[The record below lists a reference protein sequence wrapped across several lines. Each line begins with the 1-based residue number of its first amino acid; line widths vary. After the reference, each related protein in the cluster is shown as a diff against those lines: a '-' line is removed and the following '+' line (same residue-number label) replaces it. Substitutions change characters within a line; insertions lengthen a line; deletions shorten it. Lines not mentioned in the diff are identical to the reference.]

1 LKEDGVDINAVF
13 ADMVKRNGSDLFLS
27 VGATPFMKV
36 EGQMLPCGTTVLNA
50 ATIRQVLYG
59 LLNESQKKTFE
70 DTHELNVALKIPNI
84 GRFRLNLFLQQGEP
98 SMVARHVKS
107 VVPTMEELGLPP
119 VLRKLALE
127 ERGLVLVVGATGT
140 GKSTSLAA
148 MIDYRNTNKPGHI
161 LSIED
166 PIEFIHVHKK
176 SLVNQREVGIDTE
189 SYEVALSNALR
200 EAPDVILIGEVRD
213 MSTMKHALTF
223 AETGHLCFTTLHA
236 STANQAVERVMG
248 FFPDSAHKQLLLEMS
263 MHIKAVV
270 SQRLAKGVNGK
281 RVPVVEVM
289 MMTPFIADL
298 IAQGRLSE
306 IKEAM
311 QKDTTSG
318 SQTYDDELFKLVHA
332 GRITQD
338 EALQLADSR
347 TNLALKFK
355 LNPAAAKSTAEFPS
369 FNSISKSP

>member
-1 LKEDGVDINAVF
+1 MDINAVF

-27 VGATPFMKV
+27 VGATPFMKI
-36 EGQMLPCGTTVLNA
+36 EGHMTPYGTAVLDA
-50 ATIRQVLYG
+50 PAIRQILYG
-59 LLNESQKKTFE
+59 LLNDSQKKTFD
-70 DTHELNVALKIPNI
+70 DTHELNVALKIPNV

-107 VVPTMEELGLPP
+107 VVPTMDELGLPP
-119 VLRKLALE
+119 ILRKLALE
-127 ERGLVLVVGATGT
+127 ERGLILVVGATGT
-140 GKSTSLAA
+140 GKSTSLAS

-161 LSIED
+161 LCIED

-189 SYEVALSNALR
+189 SYEVALGNALR

-213 MSTMKHALTF
+213 MYTMKHALTF

-236 STANQAVERVMG
+236 STANQAVERVLG
-248 FFPDSAHKQLLLEMS
+248 FFPDSAQKQLLLEMS

-270 SQRLAKGVNGK
+270 SQRLARGVNGK

-298 IAQGRLSE
+298 IAQGRLGE

-311 QKDTTSG
+311 QKDTTTG

-332 GRITQD
+332 SRITQD

-355 LNPAAAKSTAEFPS
+355 LNPVKTGAATEFPS

>member
-1 LKEDGVDINAVF
+1 MDINAVF
-13 ADMVKRNGSDLFLS
+13 ADMVKQNGSDLFLS
-27 VGATPFMKV
+27 VGATPFMKI
-36 EGQMLPCGTTVLNA
+36 EGKMVPYGSTVLNA
-50 ATIRQVLYG
+50 SAIRQILYG
-59 LLNESQKKTFE
+59 LLNDVQKKTFD
-70 DTHELNVALKIPNI
+70 DTHELNIALKIPNI

-107 VVPTMEELGLPP
+107 VVPTMDELGLPP
-119 VLRKLALE
+119 ILRKLALE

-189 SYEVALSNALR
+189 SYEAALSNALR

-213 MSTMKHALTF
+213 MHTMKHALTF

-236 STANQAVERVMG
+236 SSANQAVERVIG

-289 MMTPFIADL
+289 MVTSFIADL

-355 LNPAAAKSTAEFPS
+355 LNPVAATAAAEFPS

>member
-1 LKEDGVDINAVF
+1 MDINAVF
-13 ADMVKRNGSDLFLS
+13 ADMVKQNGSDLFLS

-36 EGQMLPCGTTVLNA
+36 EGHMVPYGTTVLNSA
-50 ATIRQVLYG
+50 LIRQILYG
-59 LLNESQKKTFE
+59 LLNEEQKKTFD
-70 DTHELNVALKIPNI
+70 DTHELNIALKVPNV
-84 GRFRLNLFLQQGEP
+84 GRFRLNMFLQQGEP

-107 VVPTMEELGLPP
+107 VVPTMDQLGLPP
-119 VLRKLALE
+119 ILRKLALE
-127 ERGLVLVVGATGT
+127 ERGLILMVGATGT

-200 EAPDVILIGEVRD
+200 EAPDVILIGEIRD
-213 MSTMKHALTF
+213 MHTMKHALTF
-223 AETGHLCFTTLHA
+223 AETGHLCFSTLHA
-236 STANQAVERVMG
+236 STANQAIERVIG
-248 FFPDSAHKQLLLEMS
+248 FFPDSAHKQLLLELS
-263 MHIKAVV
+263 MHLKAVV

-289 MMTPFIADL
+289 IITPFIADL

-311 QKDTTSG
+311 QKDTTTG
-318 SQTYDDELFKLVHA
+318 CQTYDDELFKLA
-332 GRITQD
+332 QGGRITQD
-338 EALQLADSR
+338 EALQLADAR
-347 TNLALKFK
+347 ANLALKFR
-355 LNPAAAKSTAEFPS
+355 LNPGASGASADLPS

>member
-1 LKEDGVDINAVF
+1 MDINAVF
-13 ADMVKRNGSDLFLS
+13 ADMVKQNGSDLFLS
-27 VGATPFMKV
+27 VGATPFMKI
-36 EGQMLPCGTTVLNA
+36 EGKMVPYGTTVFNA
-50 ATIRQVLYG
+50 ALIRQTLYS
-59 LLNESQKKTFE
+59 LLNDAQKKTFDE
-70 DTHELNVALKIPNI
+70 NHELNIALKIPNV
-84 GRFRLNLFLQQGEP
+84 GRFRLNLFMQQGEP

-107 VVPTMEELGLPP
+107 VVPTMDQLGLPAI
-119 VLRKLALE
+119 LRKLALE
-127 ERGLVLVVGATGT
+127 ERGLILVVGATGT

-161 LSIED
+161 LTIED
-166 PIEFIHVHKK
+166 PIEFVHVHKQ
-176 SLVNQREVGIDTE
+176 SLVNQREVGLDTE
-189 SYEVALSNALR
+189 NYEVALSNALR

-213 MSTMKHALTF
+213 MHTMKHALAF

-236 STANQAVERVMG
+236 SNANQAIERVLG
-248 FFPDSAHKQLLLEMS
+248 FFPDSAQKQLLLEMS
-263 MHIKAVV
+263 MHVKAVV

-281 RVPVVEVM
+281 RVAVIEVM
-289 MMTPFIADL
+289 MVTSFISDL

-311 QKDTTSG
+311 QKDTTTG
-318 SQTYDDELFKLVHA
+318 SQTFDDELLKLVQA

-347 TNLALKFK
+347 TNLALKFR
-355 LNPAAAKSTAEFPS
+355 LNPGASGAPAEMPS